1 MRASLRFASPLV
13 LLLGSCVAG
22 GEASG
27 PSLDLYDPYGLMDVV
42 GELRLLVF
50 RADAYGCTADG
61 TVTPEISDAPEGP
74 FEDAVV
80 NITLPVGESR
90 QLTLDE
96 GTYVVHVRGRG
107 TDPVSGRT
115 NVIVATGC
123 TPNVNIVG
131 GETSEITVEI
141 QDVVGTGVCDDG
153 ILSPD
158 EQCENATGPLPCVA
172 CQTQAVVAHTTTD
185 NVQDKPS
192 VAWASGQRLV
202 LAFDSAAST
211 PRGVRTMF
219 RSEEGQ
225 AITSPAAL
233 AIDLDVDDGMTIPGV
248 QTTTATALS
257 AARVAIAFGD
267 FRDASTMGGDVLVRF
282 FDRDRVPAGNATLA
296 VPQAGAQTN
305 AALAMLAD
313 GTTLAVFEDGASSSG
328 ASAVRFAAGSTT
340 PDAAVAIGSAGV
352 TAPAVAATSD
362 GFVVA
367 FASAGDVFV
376 QRFGAD
382 GAATD
387 ATPIAV
393 VEGADAGGTQDQPTV
408 AALADGRFFVAF
420 RDEGMGAVRGRA
432 FASSGSPAAVVT
444 LGPGANPSAAAG
456 AERFFVAW
464 DASGTVRA
472 RIYDGT
478 GAPARNRESPPTPD
492 AFTVGSGTEPV
503 VAVGGPSGRVLAF
516 VGFVSGGDV
525 QGRLYPLP

>member
-1 MRASLRFASPLV
+1 MRASLRLASV
-13 LLLGSCVAG
+13 GFLLGSCVGG
-22 GEASG
+22 GEVSR
-27 PSLDLYDPYGLMDVV
+27 PSLDLYDPHGLMDVV
-42 GELRLLVF
+42 GDLRLLVF
-50 RADAYGCTADG
+50 PAETYGCTADG
-61 TVTPEISDAPEGP
+61 TVTPAIPDDEDAAFP
-74 FEDAVV
+74 DAVV
-80 NITLPVGESR
+80 SLPLRVGDSAE
-90 QLTLDE
+90 LTLNE
-96 GTYVVHVRGRG
+96 GVYVVHVRGRG

-123 TPNVNIVG
+123 TADVAIAG
-131 GETSEITVEI
+131 GETRAITVEI

-172 CQTQAVVAHTTTD
+172 CQTQAVVAHTTVD

-202 LAFDSAAST
+202 LAFDSAATS

-225 AITSPAAL
+225 TITSPAAL

-248 QTTTATALS
+248 QTTTATAVS

-282 FDRDRVPAGNATLA
+282 FDRDRVPAANAVLT

-313 GTTLAVFEDGASSSG
+313 GTTLAVFEDGSSSSG

-340 PDAAVAIGSAGV
+340 PDTAVAIGVAGV
-352 TAPAVAATSD
+352 TAPAVAASGS

-387 ATPIAV
+387 ATPLAV

-420 RDEGMGAVRGRA
+420 RDEGMGVVRGRA
-432 FASSGSPAAVVT
+432 FAASGSPTAVVT

-456 AERFFVAW
+456 AERFIVAW
-464 DASGTVRA
+464 DASGTIRA
-472 RIYDGT
+472 RLYDGS

-492 AFTVGSGTEPV
+492 AFTVGAGAEPV

>member
-172 CQTQAVVAHTTTD
+172 CQTQSFVAHTTTE
-185 NVQDKPS
+185 NVQDEPS

-202 LAFDSAAST
+202 LAFDEAGA
-211 PRGVRTMF
+211 VRTMF
-219 RSEEGQ
+219 RAADGEV
-225 AITSPAAL
+225 ITSPAAL
-233 AIDLDVDDGMTIPGV
+233 ALDADVEPRMDV
-248 QTTTATALS
+248 QTLPATAVS
-257 AARVAIAFGD
+257 AARIAIAFQD
-267 FRDASTMGGDVLVRF
+267 FSMRSGNMSDVRVRF
-282 FDRDRVPAGNATLA
+282 FNGDRLPTGESVNVLAAAGGNQGR
-296 VPQAGAQTN
+296 P
-305 AALAMLAD
+305 ALAMLAD

-340 PDAAVAIGSAGV
+340 PDAAVAIGSTGV
-352 TAPAVAATSD
+352 SAPAVAATSD

>member
-1 MRASLRFASPLV
+1 MRASLRLASV
-13 LLLGSCVAG
+13 GLLLGSCVAG

-50 RADAYGCTADG
+50 RADTYGCTADG
-61 TVTPEISDAPEGP
+61 TVTPAISDAADAP

-80 NITLPVGESR
+80 NVTLPVGESR

-96 GTYVVHVRGRG
+96 GVYVVHVRGRG

-123 TPNVNIVG
+123 TPNVTIVG

-141 QDVVGTGVCDDG
+141 QDVVGMGVCDDG

-172 CQTQAVVAHTTTD
+172 CRTQAFVAHTT
-185 NVQDKPS
+185 VEGPQEAPA
-192 VAWASGQRLV
+192 VAWGAGQRLV
-202 LAFDSAAST
+202 LGFDDTSGTRS
-211 PRGVRTMF
+211 VRTMF

-225 AITSPAAL
+225 TISSPAAL
-233 AIDLDVDDGMTIPGV
+233 ALDIEVESLAGV
-248 QTTTATALS
+248 QTRSTCAIS
-257 AARVAIAFGD
+257 PARVAIAMQD
-267 FRDASTMGGDVLVRF
+267 FSQVGTTMSDVRVRF
-282 FDRDRVPAGNATLA
+282 FNPDRVAMGSSVNALA
-296 VPQAGAQTN
+296 NAEQAQTN
-305 AALAMLAD
+305 PALAMLTD

-352 TAPAVAATSD
+352 TAPVVAATSS

-382 GAATD
+382 GVATD

-408 AALADGRFFVAF
+408 AALTDGRFFVAF

-456 AERFFVAW
+456 AERFLVAW

-472 RIYDGT
+472 RLYDGS
-478 GAPARNRESPPTPD
+478 GAPARNRESPPTPE
-492 AFTVGSGTEPV
+492 AFTVGAGTEPV
-503 VAVGGPSGRVLAF
+503 VAVGGPSGRVLF

>member
-1 MRASLRFASPLV
+1 MRVSLRFASPLV

-61 TVTPEISDAPEGP
+61 TVTPEISDAPDAP

-80 NITLPVGESR
+80 NLTLPVGESR

-96 GTYVVHVRGRG
+96 GMYVVHVRGRG

-141 QDVVGTGVCDDG
+141 QDVVGMGVCDDG

-172 CQTQAVVAHTTTD
+172 CQTQSFVAHT
-185 NVQDKPS
+185 S
-192 VAWASGQRLV
+192 VEGTQEAPAAAWESGQRLV
-202 LAFDSAAST
+202 LGFDDTSGT
-211 PRGVRTMF
+211 RGVRTMF

-233 AIDLDVDDGMTIPGV
+233 ALDLEVEGLAGV
-248 QTTTATALS
+248 QTRS
-257 AARVAIAFGD
+257 ACAVSPARVAIAMQD
-267 FRDASTMGGDVLVRF
+267 FSQVGTTMSDVRVRF
-282 FDRDRVPAGNATLA
+282 FDRDRVAMGASVNVLANAA
-296 VPQAGAQTN
+296 EAQTN
-305 AALAMLAD
+305 VALAMLAD

-352 TAPAVAATSD
+352 TAPAVAATSS

-367 FASAGDVFV
+367 FVSAGDVFV

-492 AFTVGSGTEPV
+492 AFTVASGTEPV
-503 VAVGGPSGRVLAF
+503 VAVGGPSGRTFAF